1 MIKNSYHLENMQTAS
16 SESLQ
21 CIMQVIKRTSKKKK
35 NAGVLNSYFFLQ
47 SLKFIQTRKKNL

>member
-21 CIMQVIKRTSKKKK
+21 CIMQVIKRTSKKK